1 MRSKRN
7 SESKPAF
14 QNSGIKKHLLNSNN
28 AEDKDQRKYESHA
41 KRAKSQSQSQININK
56 SGVHSTKK
64 TSDEEFNNIQ
74 TYMN

>member
-1 MRSKRN
+1 MTSKRN

-14 QNSGIKKHLLNSNN
+14 QNSGIKKYLLNSNN
-28 AEDKDQRKYESHA
+28 AEDKDQRKYESNA
-41 KRAKSQSQSQININK
+41 KRTKSQSQSQININK

-64 TSDEEFNNIQ
+64 TSHEEFNNIQ